1 MENDQ
6 TTNALRETPLPDA
19 PSPAVPG
26 KTVRTYASDV
36 AEAMKAGQGSMVKI
50 ALAEEDRRREG
61 GTPADAKTSRTFMI
75 VSLILIALGIAIVV
89 FIFISARKKPV
100 SVVVDA
106 PPPVI
111 VTLDASRSVDITG
124 MTRGSI
130 KSRVADA
137 LSGAE
142 VRLGSIEGIT
152 LVEQSGGLYT
162 EVSADLF
169 FTRIESAI
177 PSALRR
183 TLGKQI
189 VFGVHALEGNGPFIL
204 LTTDSYATAFDA
216 MLDYERTMFDELYDV
231 FGIDATVNR
240 YLFTSNFQDKVIKNQ
255 DTRALIS
262 SEGKPV
268 FFYSF
273 LGENKG
279 VIIIATKDS
288 TIEEVVRRLRG
299 SAALSGN

>member
-6 TTNALRETPLPDA
+6 TDNALRETPAQNVPQNI
-19 PSPAVPG
+19 PG

-36 AEAMKAGQGSMVKI
+36 AEAMKSGQGSMVKI
-50 ALAEEDRRREG
+50 ALAEEDRRRSG
-61 GTPADAKTSRTFMI
+61 SGPADVKTSRTFMTA
-75 VSLILIALGIAIVV
+75 SLVLFALGIVIVIVV
-89 FIFISARKKPV
+89 FVVSQKKPV

-111 VTLDASRSVDITG
+111 VTLDASRSVDVTG

-130 KSRVADA
+130 KSRVADTLTSA
-137 LSGAE
+137 SP
-142 VRLGSIEGIT
+142 RLGSIEGIT
-152 LVEQSGGLYT
+152 LVEQSGGAYT
-162 EVSADLF
+162 TVSADRFL
-169 FTRIESAI
+169 TLIESAM

-183 TLGKQI
+183 TLGDQI
-189 VFGVHALEGNGPFIL
+189 VFGVHALEGSGPFIL
-204 LTTDSYATAFDA
+204 LTTDSYATAFNA
-216 MLDYERTMFDELYDV
+216 MLEYERTLFDELYDV
-231 FGIDATVNR
+231 FGINATTNR

-273 LGENKG
+273 LGEGKN

-288 TIEEVVRRLRG
+288 TLEEVVRRLRG